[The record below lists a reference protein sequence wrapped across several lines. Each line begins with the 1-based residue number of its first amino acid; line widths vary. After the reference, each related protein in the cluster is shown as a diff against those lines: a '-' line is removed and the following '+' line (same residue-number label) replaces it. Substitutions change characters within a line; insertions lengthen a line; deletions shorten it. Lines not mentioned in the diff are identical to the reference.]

1 MHWSEVMLSKLKQL
15 FTRGGRIHKLDL
27 GLDDHVELSWNR
39 PPTDPLDVA
48 AWDRYWIE
56 EVRQEVELWMC
67 DMFCRSR
74 SRHSDEQRRGET
86 CAQVTGSPESLGL
99 SLRPDSRLSL

>member
-56 EVRQEVELWMC
+56 EVRQELELWMC
-67 DMFCRSR
+67 DMFCRDRDLVTAMNNEGVRSVLCAGNGISR
-74 SRHSDEQRRGET
+74 ASGSR
-86 CAQVTGSPESLGL
+86 
-99 SLRPDSRLSL
+99 